1 MMDHERTERELQEV
15 FEEIQRSYKALVN
28 NAFELQEQTLE
39 VAHSLYNSSEEA
51 HSQSTRATLEALAEQ
66 SRSQREALEALVKKS
81 EEAFMKVLKAPYD
94 AHHQKIEEARA
105 DLEELSSEESSRT

>member
-1 MMDHERTERELQEV
+1 MMNHERTERELQEV

-51 HSQSTRATLEALAEQ
+51 QYQSTRATLEALAEQ
-66 SRSQREALEALVKKS
+66 SRSQREALEALFKKS

-94 AHHQKIEEARA
+94 THHQKIEEARA

>member
-66 SRSQREALEALVKKS
+66 SRSQREALEALFKKS

-94 AHHQKIEEARA
+94 AHHHKIEEARA
-105 DLEELSSEESSRT
+105 DLEEVSSEESSKT